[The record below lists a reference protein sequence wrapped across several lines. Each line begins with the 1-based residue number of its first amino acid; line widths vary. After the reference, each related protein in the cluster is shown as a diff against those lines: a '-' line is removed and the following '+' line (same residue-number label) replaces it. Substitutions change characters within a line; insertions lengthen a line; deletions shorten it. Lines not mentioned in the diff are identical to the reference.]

1 MEQSE
6 KRIRLIDVLRGF
18 AIIGTL
24 GTNIWLF
31 AQPGNLL
38 GVFVNAN
45 WWEDIQSFLQAS
57 LSVFVNGKFL
67 SLLTIL
73 FGIGLELK
81 YRKTKRDELPWIP
94 LYLWTMALLFID
106 GFLHFVFV
114 FEYDV
119 LMSYALTGGIVAFMI
134 SKREKLLKKIMMI
147 TGFMHL
153 FGVVLVSILC
163 FFILKDDSFLFE
175 MERMGEEISSVYQN
189 QPYWQQVHY
198 RVVHF
203 IELRAEAILILFMN
217 ITLYLVGI
225 HLYRAGAFLNNE
237 RGRVI
242 RKKLMIY
249 GLGIGIPL
257 NLLALVSGGYFD
269 LATRYIFAPV
279 LALGYIG
286 LFAWVLHKK
295 MVPWI
300 MKRFEAIGKTAL
312 SCYILQNIF
321 ASLMFYGWGFNLAP
335 VSSVYVVLLC
345 WLFITIIMMVAAE
358 LFVTYLGTGPLEY
371 VWKKLS
377 SAPFKNRD

>member
-24 GTNIWLF
+24 GTNVWLF

-38 GVFVNAN
+38 AVFVNAN
-45 WWEDIQSFLQAS
+45 WWEDIQSFIQAS
-57 LSVFVNGKFL
+57 LSVFINGKFL

-81 YRKTKRDELPWIP
+81 YRKAKREELPWIP

-153 FGVVLVSILC
+153 FGVVLVSILW
-163 FFILKDDSFLFE
+163 FFILRDDSFLFE

-189 QPYWQQVHY
+189 QPYWQQVYY

-203 IELRAEAILILFMN
+203 IGLRAEAILIIFMN

-225 HLYRAGAFLNNE
+225 FLHRAGAF
-237 RGRVI
+237 
-242 RKKLMIY
+242 
-249 GLGIGIPL
+249 
-257 NLLALVSGGYFD
+257 F
-269 LATRYIFAPV
+269 
-279 LALGYIG
+279 
-286 LFAWVLHKK
+286 
-295 MVPWI
+295 
-300 MKRFEAIGKTAL
+300 
-312 SCYILQNIF
+312 
-321 ASLMFYGWGFNLAP
+321 
-335 VSSVYVVLLC
+335 
-345 WLFITIIMMVAAE
+345 
-358 LFVTYLGTGPLEY
+358 
-371 VWKKLS
+371 
-377 SAPFKNRD
+377 